1 MYFIIK
7 FQNKIVSQFSN
18 TFNFII
24 ELIREGTFRVILEA
38 IVGE

>member
-24 ELIREGTFRVILEA
+24 ELIREGNFWVILA
-38 IVGE
+38 IVK